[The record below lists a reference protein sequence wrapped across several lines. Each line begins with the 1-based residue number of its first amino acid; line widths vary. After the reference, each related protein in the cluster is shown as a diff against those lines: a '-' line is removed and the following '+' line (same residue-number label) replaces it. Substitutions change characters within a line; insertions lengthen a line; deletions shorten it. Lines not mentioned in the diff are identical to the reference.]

1 MATILGSLRIADFVG
16 VRASD
21 VAEHGGN
28 PYLIIHR
35 ALSEG
40 RELYHAAS

>member
-1 MATILGSLRIADFVG
+1 MQV
-16 VRASD
+16 VSD
-21 VAEHGGN
+21 VAEHGGI

-40 RELYHAAS
+40 RELHDAAS